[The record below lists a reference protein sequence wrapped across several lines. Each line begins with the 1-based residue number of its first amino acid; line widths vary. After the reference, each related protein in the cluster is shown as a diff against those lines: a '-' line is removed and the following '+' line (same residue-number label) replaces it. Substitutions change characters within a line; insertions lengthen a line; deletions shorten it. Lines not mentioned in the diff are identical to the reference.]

1 MRIHFSIRLMKIS
14 FFLILFLLTATLVF
28 AQKPAK
34 TATSSI
40 VTSANCGEC
49 KTRMEAAL
57 NGTKGVK
64 SADLNL
70 ETHAVTVTY
79 KPKKIDLDGVRQK
92 ISMTGYD
99 ADDVKANQEA
109 HDNLPQCCRK
119 GGHD

>member
-1 MRIHFSIRLMKIS
+1 MKTSI
-14 FFLILFLLTATLVF
+14 FFVFIFLSATLSF

-34 TATSSI
+34 SATVSI
-40 VTSANCGEC
+40 ATSANCGDC
-49 KTRMEAAL
+49 KARIETAL
-57 NGTKGVK
+57 NATKGVK

-79 KPKKIDLDGVRQK
+79 KPKKIDEAGLRQK
-92 ISMTGYD
+92 ISSIGYD